1 MRKII
6 FFIVV
11 CFLLS
16 IPSSAICDSWT
27 GNINAFLGTKQLDK
41 DDWEPLEEQSE
52 FGVMVDFKKTNWPV
66 SIAIDFLS
74 SSDDTTISG
83 INLEGKTTEFAF
95 GVRKIFDTSSNIRPF
110 IGGGLANISAE
121 MSAQLGGVS
130 VSDDDSTMGFWL
142 CGGIYWTF
150 AESFNL
156 GLHLRYSDA
165 EVTMYNYTGE
175 AGGTH
180 TGLILGYHW

>member
-1 MRKII
+1 MRKVTFII
-6 FFIVV
+6 VA

-66 SIAIDFLS
+66 SIAIDFLT
-74 SSDDTTISG
+74 SSDETTISG
-83 INLEGKTTEFAF
+83 ITIEGKTSEFAF
-95 GVRKIFDTSSNIRPF
+95 GVRKIFATSGNFRPF

-121 MSAQLGGVS
+121 LSGKSGWAS
-130 VSDDDSTMGFWL
+130 VSDDDSAMGFWL

-156 GLHLRYSDA
+156 GLQLRYSDA
-165 EVTMYNYTGE
+165 EVTLYNIDGE

-180 TGLILGYHW
+180 TGLLLGYHW

>member
-1 MRKII
+1 MRKVTFII
-6 FFIVV
+6 VA

-66 SIAIDFLS
+66 SIAIDFLT
-74 SSDDTTISG
+74 SSDDATING
-83 INLEGKTTEFAF
+83 IDIEGKTTEFAF
-95 GVRKIFDTSSNIRPF
+95 GIRKIINTSSNLKLF

-121 MSAQLGGVS
+121 LSAQYPWDKT
-130 VSDDDSTMGFWL
+130 SDDDSAIGFWL
-142 CGGIYWTF
+142 GVGTYWTF
-150 AESFNL
+150 AKHFNL
-156 GLHLRYSDA
+156 GLHFRYSDA
-165 EVTMYNYTGE
+165 EVTMFNYTGE
-175 AGGTH
+175 ACGTH
-180 TGLILGYHW
+180 TGLI